1 MNVAVFRLRNWYFSR
16 FLAGGWIILAEL
28 RGATWGCFLL
38 QGVTV
43 QVTVP
48 LRAEE
53 YKSIKYK

>member
-1 MNVAVFRLRNWYFSR
+1 MLLFSG
-16 FLAGGWIILAEL
+16 FATGISPGFWPEGGSSS
-28 RGATWGCFLL
+28 
-38 QGVTV
+38 GVTV